1 MDERRLQPCPHRG
14 QRGIRR
20 AVVLLSRVLLQIE
33 ELDDVPAGTTS
44 TGTKPAIAV
53 ASISL
58 RQV

>member
-1 MDERRLQPCPHRG
+1 
-14 QRGIRR
+14 
-20 AVVLLSRVLLQIE
+20 VLLSRVLLQIE